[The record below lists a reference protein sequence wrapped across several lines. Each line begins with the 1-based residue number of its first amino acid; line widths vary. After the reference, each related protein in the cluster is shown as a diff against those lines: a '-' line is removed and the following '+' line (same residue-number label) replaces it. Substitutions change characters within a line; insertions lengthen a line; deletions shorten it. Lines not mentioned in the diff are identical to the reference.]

1 MCILLHINSSDCAIS
16 CLSGFHYYPLDL
28 ITSVVKP
35 LVALFLSSVTKKE
48 SHTILAS
55 LFKHVFSLKLLKL
68 YVVLTKQKSTTLC
81 SKVVSSKVIITLCY
95 TFTTEA
101 HSLLNR
107 KPKTIEII

>member
-55 LFKHVFSLKLLKL
+55 LFKHVFFTKA
-68 YVVLTKQKSTTLC
+68 VLVRGSNKAEKYNTVQQ
-81 SKVVSSKVIITLCY
+81 SSVI
-95 TFTTEA
+95 
-101 HSLLNR
+101 
-107 KPKTIEII
+107 